1 MRSVRAPP
9 VKSAA
14 KITINTK
21 VFMGQRQNLPTSYSA
36 SIEARAGAEYG
47 NPFGVTLPSSY

>member
-1 MRSVRAPP
+1 MRSVRAPA

-21 VFMGQRQNLPTSYSA
+21 VFMSQRQNLLYQL
-36 SIEARAGAEYG
+36 
-47 NPFGVTLPSSY
+47 FGEH